1 MIPILH
7 SLILRVRGIEISI
20 SNDDPIV
27 LFRQKMV
34 EIIGDVITSA
44 EEILRRKGGDKLF
57 ESLVESPLSS
67 ANLDTRLS
75 EWEMYLCNPMFLN
88 TKMKFEE
95 TIGTYRKQL
104 NNYQTELLRIYKTLE
119 LENELINDDAM
130 ERMAKWGMEKN
141 IVSTRK

>member
-20 SNDDPIV
+20 SNEDPIV

-57 ESLVESPLSS
+57 ESLVESPL
-67 ANLDTRLS
+67 
-75 EWEMYLCNPMFLN
+75 
-88 TKMKFEE
+88 
-95 TIGTYRKQL
+95 
-104 NNYQTELLRIYKTLE
+104 
-119 LENELINDDAM
+119 
-130 ERMAKWGMEKN
+130 
-141 IVSTRK
+141 